1 MTIQEYSEII
11 AMVSKIETRKA
22 ELAAAKNEF
31 YAVNANEDPDT
42 WLEMYDRTRKLE
54 KSLKRMYKDFRGK
67 IREDYSSLACGFCSD
82 DNSDRNFYW
91 CVRYNIKREAQNIE
105 FTTGK

>member
-1 MTIQEYSEII
+1 
-11 AMVSKIETRKA
+11 MVSKIETRKA
-22 ELAAAKNEF
+22 ELAAEKNELS
-31 YAVNANEDPDT
+31 AVNANEDPDT

-54 KSLKRMYKDFRGK
+54 KSLKRMYKDFRANIK
-67 IREDYSSLACGFCSD
+67 AEYTSLACGFCSD